1 MRQVIKQLEDVG
13 ENAHR
18 RNIRACPRALNNEG
32 GTRITLRRK
41 CDDVVAAL
49 GSGDWMIVRE
59 LSDSGARATVFE
71 RADVSQHCA
80 ARLRAFQSFCHFA
93 IVLSQ

>member
-1 MRQVIKQLEDVG
+1 MRQVIEQLEDVG

-18 RNIRACPRALNNEG
+18 RNIRARPRALNNEG
-32 GTRITLRRK
+32 GTRITLCRK

-49 GSGDWMIVRE
+49 GSSDWMTMRE
-59 LSDSGARATVFE
+59 LSDPSARATAFE

>member
-1 MRQVIKQLEDVG
+1 VRQVIKQLEDIG
-13 ENAHR
+13 ENAHG
-18 RNIRACPRALNNEG
+18 RNICACPRALNNEG

-41 CDDVVAAL
+41 CNDVVAAL

-59 LSDSGARATVFE
+59 LSDSGARATSFE
-71 RADVSQHCA
+71 RADVSENCA